1 MSLVGSEKQVSC
13 TMTDQIANEYV
24 EVMVLSPTYKAFE
37 TVWLKY
43 GN

>member
-1 MSLVGSEKQVSC
+1 VSC
-13 TMTDQIANEYV
+13 IMTDQIASEY